1 MEFEDR
7 MREFI
12 LSFLDT
18 QPNHVDLKTVQ
29 KLIDYGKNNKYTAPM
44 LLTQLNQMDDAHE
57 KVLTVTFDVDFI
69 DGVKLFNNHATK
81 WLTDKG
87 KAYIQ
92 ELKRA
97 QNKAETIDFPK
108 DDTQTESTEFDGY
121 LSQLMSVGKSMKSQ
135 SERLTLQ
142 EFALELRHLLTDTKK
157 LDKGALNKFKPFVDR
172 NWNELSNPMTPILV
186 ELSRR
191 FLIENSYDD

>member
-1 MEFEDR
+1 

-172 NWNELSNPMTPILV
+172 NWNELSTPMTPILV

>member
-1 MEFEDR
+1 

-57 KVLTVTFDVDFI
+57 KILTVTFDVDFI

-97 QNKAETIDFPK
+97 QSKAETIDFPK

-121 LSQLMSVGKSMKSQ
+121 LSQLMSVVKSMKSQ

-172 NWNELSNPMTPILV
+172 NWNELSTPMTPILV

>member
-1 MEFEDR
+1 

-87 KAYIQ
+87 KA
-92 ELKRA
+92 
-97 QNKAETIDFPK
+97 ETIDFPK

-172 NWNELSNPMTPILV
+172 NWNELSTPMTPILV

>member
-97 QNKAETIDFPK
+97 QSKAETIDFPK

-172 NWNELSNPMTPILV
+172 NWNELSAPMTPILA

>member
-1 MEFEDR
+1 

-97 QNKAETIDFPK
+97 QSKAETIDFPK

-172 NWNELSNPMTPILV
+172 NWNELSTPMTPILV

>member
-57 KVLTVTFDVDFI
+57 KILTVTFDVDFI

-97 QNKAETIDFPK
+97 QSKAETIDFPK

-172 NWNELSNPMTPILV
+172 NWNELSTPMTPILV

>member
-69 DGVKLFNNHATK
+69 DGVKLLLK
-81 WLTDKG
+81 ELT
-87 KAYIQ
+87 IQ
-92 ELKRA
+92 VIVSISPSIYYSVNKCIDSSYPIWNLKIFICKCISR
-97 QNKAETIDFPK
+97 
-108 DDTQTESTEFDGY
+108 
-121 LSQLMSVGKSMKSQ
+121 V
-135 SERLTLQ
+135 RL
-142 EFALELRHLLTDTKK
+142 RVH
-157 LDKGALNKFKPFVDR
+157 
-172 NWNELSNPMTPILV
+172 I
-186 ELSRR
+186 
-191 FLIENSYDD
+191 

>member
-1 MEFEDR
+1 

-29 KLIDYGKNNKYTAPM
+29 KLIDYGKNNKYTAPI

-97 QNKAETIDFPK
+97 QSKAETIDFPK

-172 NWNELSNPMTPILV
+172 NWNELSTPMTPILV

>member
-172 NWNELSNPMTPILV
+172 NWNELSAPMTPILA

>member
-1 MEFEDR
+1 

-97 QNKAETIDFPK
+97 QSKAETIDFPK

-172 NWNELSNPMTPILV
+172 YWNELSTPMTPILV

>member
-57 KVLTVTFDVDFI
+57 KILTVTFDVDFI

-172 NWNELSNPMTPILV
+172 NWNELSTPMTPILV

>member
-1 MEFEDR
+1 
-7 MREFI
+7 
-12 LSFLDT
+12 
-18 QPNHVDLKTVQ
+18 
-29 KLIDYGKNNKYTAPM
+29 
-44 LLTQLNQMDDAHE
+44 MDDAHE

-172 NWNELSNPMTPILV
+172 NWNELSTPMTPILV

>member
-1 MEFEDR
+1 

-57 KVLTVTFDVDFI
+57 KILTVTFDVDFI

-97 QNKAETIDFPK
+97 QSKAETIDFPK

-172 NWNELSNPMTPILV
+172 NWNELSTPMTPILV

>member
-172 NWNELSNPMTPILV
+172 NWNELSTPMTPILV

>member
-97 QNKAETIDFPK
+97 QSKAETIDFPK

-172 NWNELSNPMTPILV
+172 NWNELSTPMTPILV

>member
-57 KVLTVTFDVDFI
+57 KILTVTFDVDFI

-97 QNKAETIDFPK
+97 QSKAETIDFPK

-121 LSQLMSVGKSMKSQ
+121 LSQLMSVVKSMKSQ

-172 NWNELSNPMTPILV
+172 NWNELSTPMTPILV

>member
-97 QNKAETIDFPK
+97 QNKAETIDLPK

-172 NWNELSNPMTPILV
+172 NWNELSTPMTPILV

>member
-1 MEFEDR
+1 

-97 QNKAETIDFPK
+97 QSKAETIDFPK
-108 DDTQTESTEFDGY
+108 DDTQTESTKFDGY

-135 SERLTLQ
+135 SEHLTLQ

-172 NWNELSNPMTPILV
+172 NWNELSTPMTPILV

>member
-1 MEFEDR
+1 

-29 KLIDYGKNNKYTAPM
+29 KLIDYGKNNKYTTPM

-97 QNKAETIDFPK
+97 QSKAETIDFPK

-172 NWNELSNPMTPILV
+172 NWNELSTPMTPILV

>member
-12 LSFLDT
+12 LSLLDT

-172 NWNELSNPMTPILV
+172 NWNELSTPMTPILV

>member
-1 MEFEDR
+1 

-97 QNKAETIDFPK
+97 QSKAETIDFPK

-142 EFALELRHLLTDTKK
+142 EFALKLRHLLTDTKK

-172 NWNELSNPMTPILV
+172 NWNELSTPMTPILV